1 MYRLI
6 IAGFLMLSSIH
17 ASIIFSNFGPGIMYG
32 PDGVGTGFAP
42 GDPAGANRS
51 YGTGFTVTGQSY
63 RLTDLNLP
71 LGLISG
77 TNAVQVAITAD
88 NVGSPGAVLESFL
101 LTSVGPPQ
109 SPLSL
114 ILIPSALH
122 PILNEGSQYWVTV
135 SGGAPD
141 TFALWA
147 LTLSGITGPAA
158 AKLFPNDPWSVNIN
172 RTGALQV
179 GGDTVVPEPS
189 TILLLSMSLLSLAA
203 SRKRRSGI
211 DTTANADQRISI
223 RREDTHHN
231 ITRRER
237 LLIKR

>member
-1 MYRLI
+1 MFRLVI
-6 IAGFLMLSSIH
+6 FGFLMLSSIH
-17 ASIIFSNFGPGIMYG
+17 ASIIFSNFGPGIMYA
-32 PDGVGTGFAP
+32 PDGVGIGFAP
-42 GDPAGANRS
+42 GDPAGKNRS

-88 NVGSPGAVLESFL
+88 NAGSPGAVLESFL
-101 LTSVGPPQ
+101 LTSVGQPQ

-179 GGDTVVPEPS
+179 GGTVVPEPS
-189 TILLLSMSLLSLAA
+189 PILLISISLLSLAA
-203 SRKRRSGI
+203 SRKRRSRQ
-211 DTTANADQRISI
+211 T
-223 RREDTHHN
+223 
-231 ITRRER
+231 
-237 LLIKR
+237 L

>member
-6 IAGFLMLSSIH
+6 IGFLMLSSIH

-51 YGTGFTVTGQSY
+51 SGTGFAVTGQSY

-109 SPLSL
+109 SPFSL

-179 GGDTVVPEPS
+179 GGTVVPEPS
-189 TILLLSMSLLSLAA
+189 PILLISISLLSLAA
-203 SRKRRSGI
+203 SRKRRSRQ
-211 DTTANADQRISI
+211 T
-223 RREDTHHN
+223 
-231 ITRRER
+231 
-237 LLIKR
+237 L